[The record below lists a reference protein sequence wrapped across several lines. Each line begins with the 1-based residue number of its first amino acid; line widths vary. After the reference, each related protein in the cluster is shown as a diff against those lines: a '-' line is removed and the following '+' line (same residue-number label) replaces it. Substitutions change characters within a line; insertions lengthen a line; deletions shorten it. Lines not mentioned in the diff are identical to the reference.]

1 MPAIAFTFRVIS
13 VTFDPRLFSVHECA
27 DSAYNAWRTAIPENR
42 LYFKDSLLTPEAL
55 AIALR
60 ATPLP
65 VVQGSVRASRATYQ
79 VVGGFHIYFQLQAY
93 ARIEALKP
101 LKATLLCTRPPKGH
115 DWDARHLE
123 ILSQALL
130 LLDNAGRPHPI
141 AEYRAIYVQ
150 TTSRGWPSLRRPEP
164 SLRRM
169 SNSLGIPVG
178 QLRARADRDTSAAD
192 NESSYDDH

>member
-1 MPAIAFTFRVIS
+1 MPAIDFTFRVVS
-13 VTFDPRLFSVHECA
+13 VTFDPRLFSVHPCA
-27 DSAYNAWRTAIPENR
+27 ASAYNTWRTAVSTNR
-42 LYFKDSLLTPEAL
+42 LYHIDCLLTREAL

-65 VVQGSVRASRATYQ
+65 VVQSPARASRRATYQ

-93 ARIEALKP
+93 ARTEALKP
-101 LKATLLCTRPPKGH
+101 LKATLLCIRPPKGH

-130 LLDNAGRPHPI
+130 LLDNAGRAHPI

-150 TTSRGWPSLRRPEP
+150 TTLRGWPSLSRPQP
-164 SLRRM
+164 SMRGM
-169 SNSLGIPVG
+169 SKSLAIPVG
-178 QLRARADRDTSAAD
+178 QLTARADRDT
-192 NESSYDDH
+192 